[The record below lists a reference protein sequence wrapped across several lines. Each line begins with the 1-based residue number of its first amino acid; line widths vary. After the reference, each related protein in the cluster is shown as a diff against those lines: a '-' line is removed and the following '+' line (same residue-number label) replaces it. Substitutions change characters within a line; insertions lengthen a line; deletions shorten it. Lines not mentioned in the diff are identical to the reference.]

1 MSEEDKKMKSVLT
14 ENRIFDPVEV
24 SPEYAKTGMSMDE
37 YKKLYKQSIE
47 DMEGFWGEQ
56 AKSLDWFKP
65 YDKVW
70 EKTDLFPGKWFVGG
84 KLNVSYNCIDRHVKA
99 GNGDRV
105 AIIWEADEPGQVRKF
120 TYNELLKE
128 VSKVANAMRS
138 KGLTKGDRVT
148 IWLPMIPELAIIMLA
163 CARIGV
169 IHSIVFGGFSKEA
182 VKDRIEDSD
191 SRLLFTSDETLRA
204 GKTYPKMADVVKIM
218 DKVPT
223 IEHVI
228 VVKRSGNEVPHTD
241 KDIWYHDFIDGM
253 SEECE
258 PEQMDSE
265 DTLFILYTSGT
276 TGKPKGVNHT
286 TAGYIL
292 YTSITHKIVFNYK
305 EGEIW
310 YCTADIGWI
319 TGHSYIVYGPLANG
333 ATTLMFESVP
343 TYPDVD
349 RFWDIV
355 ERHKVN
361 QFYTAPTA
369 IRALMRHGDEPVNRH
384 DLSSLKVLGTVG
396 EPINPEAWTWY
407 HRVVGKER
415 CPIVDTYWQTET
427 GGFIMT
433 PIATAT
439 PTKPGSCCLPFLGIK
454 PIIFDLEGDEITEA
468 NEGGYFAIGQPWPG
482 MLRDVWGDTERFKS
496 TYLEKYPGYYYT
508 GDGARRDDDGYYW
521 ILGRLDDV
529 IKVSGHRIG
538 TMEVESALVSH
549 PKVAEA
555 AVAPFPHK
563 IKGQAIWAFV
573 TLMGSVEK
581 SAKLS
586 KEIRMH
592 VREEIG
598 PVFQP
603 DVIQFADA
611 LPKTRSGKIMRRI
624 LKAIASGTE
633 IGNVTTLADPSVV
646 DVLLEERKKMD
657 VEVG

>member
-1 MSEEDKKMKSVLT
+1 MSKEERMESILT
-14 ENRIFDPVEV
+14 ETRIFNPVDLNAD
-24 SPEYAKTGMSMDE
+24 YAKTGMSLEE
-37 YKKLYKQSIE
+37 YQKLYKQSIE
-47 DMEGFWGEQ
+47 DMEGFWNEQ
-56 AKSLDWFKP
+56 AKSLDWIKP
-65 YDKVW
+65 YEKVW

-84 KLNVSYNCIDRHVKA
+84 KLNVSYNAIDRHVKA
-99 GNGDRV
+99 GKGENI
-105 AIIWEADEPGQVRKF
+105 ALIWEADEPGHVRKF
-120 TYNELLKE
+120 SYNDLLKE
-128 VSKVANAMRS
+128 VSKVANGM
-138 KGLTKGDRVT
+138 KKLGLKKGDRVT
-148 IWLPMIPELAIIMLA
+148 IWLPMVPELAIIMLA

-182 VKDRIEDSD
+182 VKDRIEDSN
-191 SRLLFTSDETLRA
+191 SRLLFTSDETIRS
-204 GKTYPKMADVVKIM
+204 GKYYPKMADVVQMI
-218 DKVPT
+218 DAVPT
-223 IEHVI
+223 LEHVI
-228 VVKRSGNEVPHTD
+228 VVKRSGRDVPHTD

-253 SEECE
+253 SEESE
-258 PEQMDSE
+258 PEVMDSE

-276 TGKPKGVNHT
+276 TGKPKGVKHT

-292 YTSITHKIVFNYK
+292 YTSFTHKVVFNYH
-305 EGEIW
+305 EGDIW

-319 TGHSYIVYGPLANG
+319 TGHSYIVYGPLVNG
-333 ATTLMFESVP
+333 ATSLMFEGVP

-355 ERHKVN
+355 ERHKVTH
-361 QFYTAPTA
+361 FYTAPTA
-369 IRALMRHGDEPVNRH
+369 IRALMRYGDEPVKKH

-407 HRVVGKER
+407 HRVIGKER

-439 PTKPGSCCLPFLGIK
+439 PTKPGSCCMPFLGIK
-454 PIIFDLEGDEITEA
+454 PVIFDLEGDEITEPD
-468 NEGGYFAIGQPWPG
+468 EGGYFAMAQPWPG
-482 MLRDVWGDTERFKS
+482 MLRDVWGNTERFIS
-496 TYLEKYPGYYYT
+496 TYLERYPGHYYT
-508 GDGARRDDDGYYW
+508 GDGARRDEDGYYW

-563 IKGQAIWAFV
+563 IKGQAIWAYV
-573 TLMGSVEK
+573 TLMQGVEK

-592 VREEIG
+592 VRNEIG

-624 LKAIASGTE
+624 LKAIAAGTD
-633 IGNVTTLADPSVV
+633 IGNITTLADPSVV
-646 DVLLEERKKMD
+646 DALLEERKKMD
-657 VEVG
+657 IEIG

>member
-14 ENRIFDPVEV
+14 ENRIFDPIEV
-24 SPEYAKTGMSMDE
+24 SPEYAKTGMSMGE

-65 YDKVW
+65 FDKVW

-84 KLNVSYNCIDRHVKA
+84 KLNVAYNCIDRHVIA

-138 KGLTKGDRVT
+138 KGLKKGDRVT

-276 TGKPKGVNHT
+276 TGKPKGVKHT

-292 YTSITHKIVFNYK
+292 HTSFSHRVVFNYK
-305 EGEIW
+305 EGEVW

-482 MLRDVWGDTERFKS
+482 MLRDVWGNTERFKS

-529 IKVSGHRIG
+529 MKVSGHRIG

-573 TLMGSVEK
+573 TLMGKVEK

>member
-1 MSEEDKKMKSVLT
+1 MSKEERMESILT
-14 ENRIFDPVEV
+14 ETRIFNPVDLN
-24 SPEYAKTGMSMDE
+24 PDYAKTGMSNEE
-37 YKKLYKQSIE
+37 YQKLYKQSIE
-47 DMEGFWGEQ
+47 DMEGFWDEQ

-65 YDKVW
+65 YEKVW

-84 KLNVSYNCIDRHVKA
+84 KLNVSYNAIDRHVKA
-99 GNGDRV
+99 GKGERI
-105 AIIWEADEPGQVRKF
+105 ALIWEADEPGHVRTF

-128 VSKVANAMRS
+128 VSKVANGM
-138 KGLTKGDRVT
+138 KKLGLKKGDRVT
-148 IWLPMIPELAIIMLA
+148 IWLPMVPELAIIMLA
-163 CARIGV
+163 CTRIGV

-182 VKDRIEDSD
+182 VKDRIKDSD

-204 GKTYPKMADVVKIM
+204 GKYYPKMADVVQII
-218 DKVPT
+218 DDVST
-223 IEHVI
+223 IEQVI
-228 VVKRSGNEVPHTD
+228 VVKRSGRDVPHTD

-258 PEQMDSE
+258 PEIMDSE

-276 TGKPKGVNHT
+276 TGKPKGVKHT

-292 YTSITHKIVFNYK
+292 YTSFTHRVVFNYH
-305 EGEIW
+305 EGDIW

-319 TGHSYIVYGPLANG
+319 TGHSYIVYGPLVNG
-333 ATTLMFESVP
+333 ATSLMFEGVP

-355 ERHKVN
+355 ERHKVTH
-361 QFYTAPTA
+361 FYTAPTA
-369 IRALMRHGDEPVNRH
+369 IRALMRYGDEPVKKH
-384 DLSSLKVLGTVG
+384 DLNSLKVLGTVG

-407 HRVVGKER
+407 HRVIGKER

-439 PTKPGSCCLPFLGIK
+439 PTKPGSCCIPFLGIK
-454 PIIFDLEGDEITEA
+454 PIIFDLEGDEITEP
-468 NEGGYFAIGQPWPG
+468 NEGGYFAMGQPWPG
-482 MLRDVWGDTERFKS
+482 MLRDVWGNTERFIS
-496 TYLEKYPGYYYT
+496 TYLERYPEHYYT
-508 GDGARRDDDGYYW
+508 GDGARRDEDGYYW

-563 IKGQAIWAFV
+563 IKGQAIWAYV
-573 TLMGSVEK
+573 TLMQGVEK

-592 VREEIG
+592 VRNEIG

-624 LKAIASGTE
+624 LKAIAAGTD

-646 DVLLEERKKMD
+646 DALLEERKKMD
-657 VEVG
+657 VEIG